1 MNTAISLT
9 AGEHYLAEHLAI
21 VERILRLYL
30 PAENSEPKSLH
41 HAMRYSVLSGGKRL
55 RPILAMCSYEFC
67 GGEVFSD
74 NDPIC
79 KAMAALELVHSFSLI
94 HDDLPCMDDDD
105 LRRGQPSCHKKFGEA
120 IAVLAG
126 DALHNLAF
134 GLVAATGSA
143 PVVEELAAALGTSGM
158 LGGQIEDV
166 EAEGQ
171 PVDREKIISIHR
183 KKTGALICAS
193 VRIGAILADAEAKLQ
208 ANLTLF
214 GNKVGLAFQIVDD
227 ILDIEGDFQ
236 LLGKNIGS
244 DSRKNKATY
253 PRAVGLEQ
261 SRQDAR
267 QLIDEA
273 VAALGDKSDHPLAG
287 IATYI
292 GRREK

>member
-1 MNTAISLT
+1 MSTAISST
-9 AGEHYLAEHLAI
+9 AGEQYLVEHLAM
-21 VERILRLYL
+21 VERTLQHYL

-41 HAMRYSVLSGGKRL
+41 QAMRYSVLSGGKRL
-55 RPILAMCSYEFC
+55 RPILAICSYEFC
-67 GGEVFSD
+67 GGEVSSD

-105 LRRGQPSCHKKFGEA
+105 LRRGQPTCHKKFGEA

-143 PVVEELAAALGTSGM
+143 AVVEELATALGTSGM

-171 PVDREKIISIHR
+171 PVDRDKIISIHR

-193 VRIGAILADAEAKLQ
+193 VRIGAILAGAEAKLL
-208 ANLTLF
+208 ANLTIF

-227 ILDIEGDFQ
+227 ILDIEGDCE

-261 SRQDAR
+261 SRHDAR